1 MKQDINTWRRK
12 HNALCAQ
19 ATNYLY
25 DNKARMA
32 LVKQQHNV
40 SYADQ
45 LCVQCEIPYEVAQHI
60 VGKEV

>member
-1 MKQDINTWRRK
+1 MKHTKKHRK
-12 HNALCAQ
+12 HNTLYAQ

-25 DNKARMA
+25 DNKTRMS